1 MSIMWLNKQVR
12 RYHVMRIVWSS
23 HVSFMSSMMDWHRV
37 DIVVR
42 ISKVRGYMV
51 SVVWNN
57 DMCVMNNSVMWNS
70 VGYLV
75 MDWVDIV
82 MNGVD
87 IVMNGVDIM
96 VNWVYIM
103 MNGV

>member
-1 MSIMWLNKQVR
+1 
-12 RYHVMRIVWSS
+12 
-23 HVSFMSSMMDWHRV
+23 
-37 DIVVR
+37 
-42 ISKVRGYMV
+42 MV
-51 SVVWNN
+51 SIVWNN
-57 DMCVMNNSVMWNS
+57 DMCVMNSSVMWNS

-87 IVMNGVDIM
+87 IM

>member
-1 MSIMWLNKQVR
+1 MC
-12 RYHVMRIVWSS
+12 IVWSS
-23 HVSFMSSMMDWHRV
+23 QVSVMGSMMDWHRV

-51 SVVWNN
+51 SIVWNN
-57 DMCVMNNSVMWNS
+57 DMCVMNSSVMWNS

-87 IVMNGVDIM
+87 IVMNRVDIM
-96 VNWVYIM
+96 MGDGEEGRGMESDMYGWECGRI
-103 MNGV
+103 

>member
-37 DIVVR
+37 NIVVR

-57 DMCVMNNSVMWNS
+57 DMCVMNYSVMGNS
-70 VGYLV
+70 VGYLM

>member
-1 MSIMWLNKQVR
+1 
-12 RYHVMRIVWSS
+12 
-23 HVSFMSSMMDWHRV
+23 
-37 DIVVR
+37 
-42 ISKVRGYMV
+42 MV
-51 SVVWNN
+51 SIVWNN
-57 DMCVMNNSVMWNS
+57 DMCVMNSSVMWNS